1 MKKILCLV
9 LASIVLLSGCT
20 STNNDQKSD
29 DGLVWDYE
37 TEFLIIGA
45 GGSGLSAALEAS
57 LQGIEDITLLEKT
70 AEIGGQMIQA
80 QGLLAGFDT
89 HVTDAMGLDIDN
101 DMMYDLLMQ
110 NSRYGLD
117 PQLARITVNSTGNT
131 IEWLHNELG
140 VNFLPETKVAYG
152 PLQMM
157 HTIDGEGISLLEKFK
172 NVIVEHDINLHT
184 NTRGTKLIT
193 DENNTVIGAQAFD
206 KDGNVKTYKADA
218 IMIATG
224 GFGGNTEIVERLVP
238 LYGGQM
244 GTDNDVHTGD
254 GLIMASE
261 LGAAISNTQH
271 AMLMFLD
278 YEVITEYNGNSYSGM
293 LFRFMGQDNAI
304 HINGIGERFM
314 NEEDQGFY
322 RQNFNEPILRE
333 MKKHEQDYVWIV
345 GDNKSLEAQPKR
357 GFDLDYYKADTVEEL
372 AEIMDVDAAVLQE
385 TLNDWNAVGRG
396 EKVDKFGRQEK
407 VGELTAPYYAVKA
420 APELSIPYG
429 GILKNEFGEVIK
441 VTGEAIDGLY
451 IAGEATCNSA
461 FMGYTLS
468 NAITWGRIAATSA
481 AQYIE
486 NGPREIIE
494 VEEEKVEE
502 EVIVL
507 DLSKDGTFSGKA
519 RGINADVVVEV
530 VIKDG
535 VIVEVNIV
543 EHEETES
550 LAGPAIETVTKAI
563 VDAQSVNVDSVTGAT
578 VTSDAVKAAVVQA
591 IGQ

>member
-117 PQLARITVNSTGNT
+117 PKLARITVNSTGNT

-218 IMIATG
+218 VMIATG

-535 VIVEVNIV
+535 VIVEVNVV

-578 VTSDAVKAAVVQA
+578 VTSDAVKAAVAQA

>member
-218 IMIATG
+218 IMATG

>member
-117 PQLARITVNSTGNT
+117 PKLARITVNSTGNT

-218 IMIATG
+218 VMIATG

-304 HINGIGERFM
+304 HINGVGERFM

-372 AEIMDVDAAVLQE
+372 AEIMSVDAAVLQE

-535 VIVEVNIV
+535 VIVEVNVV

-578 VTSDAVKAAVVQA
+578 VTSDAVKAAVAQA

>member
-57 LQGIEDITLLEKT
+57 LHGIEDITLLEKT

-117 PQLARITVNSTGNT
+117 PKLARITVNSTGNT

-218 IMIATG
+218 VMIATG

-304 HINGIGERFM
+304 HINGVGERFM

-372 AEIMDVDAAVLQE
+372 AEIMSVDAAVLQE

-535 VIVEVNIV
+535 VIVEVNVV

-578 VTSDAVKAAVVQA
+578 VTSDAVKAAVAQA